1 MGYDLDEIRVNEE
14 GADMDVIH
22 PVTFEPLKDEDGN
35 KATIRLVGMD
45 SAIYRK
51 AVNAITN
58 RRTKGNRPVKLNA
71 ERFEQDSFELICKC
85 TVGWSNLV
93 IGGASP
99 KTPEEIYEGRKWLK
113 EQADAFIHDRANY
126 LGN

>member
-1 MGYDLDEIRVNEE
+1 MGFDLDEIQVNEE
-14 GADMDVIH
+14 GADMVVTH
-22 PVTFEPLKDEDGN
+22 PVTFEPLKDDEGN
-35 KATIRLVGMD
+35 TAVIRLVGMD
-45 SAIYRK
+45 SALYRK

-71 ERFEQDSFELICKC
+71 ERFEQDSLELICKC
-85 TVGWSNLV
+85 TLSWTNLI
-93 IGGASP
+93 IGGVVP
-99 KTPEEIYEGRKWLK
+99 KTPEELYEGRKWLK